1 MNTTDATLSADPA
14 AAAGIRG
21 MTPRAAGAP
30 FDALSPNAAAPVFRR
45 SAAGGRN
52 SERGRPCW

>member
-1 MNTTDATLSADPA
+1 MNTTDATMSADPA

-45 SAAGGRN
+45 SAGRGRN